1 MDFEEWYS
9 NIVKNLG
16 INPNPDDVEHFY
28 DYRAA
33 HKAGEPIPGPG
44 QHMSSKYK
52 SPLHPNRFVS
62 GEEMGL
68 KGIALWDTLE
78 DKPADIQTIVTANYK
93 RNELLKKKWTSKKN
107 THN

>member
-1 MDFEEWYS
+1 MSFEEWYS

-33 HKAGEPIPGPG
+33 HKAGEPIPEPG

-52 SPLHPNRFVS
+52 NPLHPERFIS
-62 GEEMGL
+62 GKKLGRED
-68 KGIALWDTLE
+68 IALWDTLKE
-78 DKPADIQTIVTANYK
+78 KPANIQEVVVSNYL
-93 RNELLKKKWTSKKN
+93 RNELLKDKRYGY
-107 THN
+107 